1 MAESKLNQ
9 LTLNEAAVKAA
20 LRDYYVKVLEGIED
34 QLIDILKQEVMVTMH
49 GDGPGKPAWREEL
62 RDSMTELLRE
72 IATDYIELGAGAPAL
87 LGRKGRAKKVRA
99 MIIAVGGGSAVGN
112 PFIAAGPSGR
122 SVWDD
127 DITGKKPSAAK
138 SEYALPEQFNQVGNF
153 FIENAAQRI
162 AVRAANA
169 LDEASA
175 NIPDSIF
182 SKNIYTQ

>member
-1 MAESKLNQ
+1 MAESKINQ
-9 LTLNEAAVKAA
+9 LTLNEVAVKAA

-34 QLIDILKQEVMVTMH
+34 QLIDILKQEVMVTTH

-87 LGRKGRAKKVRA
+87 LGQKGLAKKVRA
-99 MIIAVGGGSAVGN
+99 MIVAVGSGSVVGN
-112 PFIAAGPSGR
+112 SFIMAGPPGR

-127 DITGKKPSAAK
+127 DITGKQPSAAK
-138 SEYALPEQFNQVGNF
+138 SEYALPERFNQIGNF

-162 AVRAANA
+162 IARAANA

-182 SKNIYTQ
+182 SRNIYTQ